1 MRVTLVQ
8 LRHLIA
14 LAESGSFS
22 KAATAV
28 HLTQPALSRSIK
40 SLEDELGQPLADRVG
55 KRVEFTPVGREVLD
69 RARQLVAD
77 ARDLELRGRWLAE
90 GRTGVLRVGLGS
102 GPGVMLMTPLLLEV
116 AARRPQWKVE
126 VARGATELLVQRLRA
141 RQLDA
146 LVVDLRSLA
155 PASDLEVEQV
165 REMRGAFMVRPG
177 HALAKRRTLT
187 FDELRAYPL
196 ASIPLSDEVAR
207 MLVQRY
213 GPQAHP
219 DVAVSVRCDEI
230 ASLVE
235 VAEHSDAVL
244 LAIRGSAPQLV
255 ELTLDPPLAV
265 NARLGLVRLA
275 RRTAPHA
282 LEALRRLIDERLV
295 DAAAPRKRPSA
306 RTGTRRSS

>member
-22 KAATAV
+22 RAAAAV

-55 KRVEFTPVGREVLD
+55 KRVEFTPAGREVLD

-90 GRTGVLRVGLGS
+90 GRTGVLRVGMGS

-116 AARRPQWKVE
+116 AARRPRWKVE

-155 PASDLEVEQV
+155 PASDLEVELV
-165 REMRGAFMVRPG
+165 REMRGAFMVRAG
-177 HALAKRRTLT
+177 HALAKRRKVT

-219 DVAVSVRCDEI
+219 DVAVNVRCDEI

-244 LAIRGSAPQLV
+244 LAIRGSAPSLV
-255 ELTLDPPLAV
+255 DLKLDPPLAV

-295 DAAAPRKRPSA
+295 DEAPRNRVRRA
-306 RTGTRRSS
+306 R

>member
-22 KAATAV
+22 RAAAAV

-55 KRVEFTPVGREVLD
+55 KRVEFTPVGREVLE

-90 GRTGVLRVGLGS
+90 GRTGVLRVGMGS

-165 REMRGAFMVRPG
+165 REMRGAFMVRSG
-177 HALAKRRTLT
+177 HALAKRRKVT

-244 LAIRGSAPQLV
+244 LAIRGSAPPLV
-255 ELTLDPPLAV
+255 ELKLDPPLAV

-275 RRTAPHA
+275 RRTVPHA

-295 DAAAPRKRPSA
+295 DAALRKRVRRA
-306 RTGTRRSS
+306 R

>member
-1 MRVTLVQ
+1 
-8 LRHLIA
+8 
-14 LAESGSFS
+14 
-22 KAATAV
+22 
-28 HLTQPALSRSIK
+28 
-40 SLEDELGQPLADRVG
+40 
-55 KRVEFTPVGREVLD
+55 VGREVLD

-165 REMRGAFMVRPG
+165 REMRGAFMVRRG
-177 HALAKRRTLT
+177 HPLAGKRKPS
-187 FDELRAYPL
+187 FDDLRAYPL
-196 ASIPLSDEVAR
+196 ASSPLSDEVAR
-207 MLVQRY
+207 VLVQRY
-213 GPQAHP
+213 GPLAHP

-230 ASLVE
+230 ASLID

-244 LAIRGSAPQLV
+244 LAIRASAPQLV
-255 ELTLDPPLAV
+255 ELALEPPLSAT
-265 NARLGLVRLA
+265 ARLGLVKLA
-275 RRTAPHA
+275 RRTEPQA
-282 LEALRRLIDERLV
+282 LEALRSLM
-295 DAAAPRKRPSA
+295 DALLRDAEPRKKSVKRA
-306 RTGTRRSS
+306 R

>member
-22 KAATAV
+22 RAAAAV

-55 KRVEFTPVGREVLD
+55 KRVEFTPVGREVLE

-90 GRTGVLRVGLGS
+90 GRTGVLRVGMGS

-165 REMRGAFMVRPG
+165 REMRGAFMVRAG
-177 HALAKRRTLT
+177 HALAKRRKVT

-219 DVAVSVRCDEI
+219 DVAVSVRCDDI

-244 LAIRGSAPQLV
+244 LAIRGSAPSLV
-255 ELTLDPPLAV
+255 DLKLDPPLAV

-282 LEALRRLIDERLV
+282 LEALRRLIDERLA
-295 DAAAPRKRPSA
+295 DEAPRKRVRRA
-306 RTGTRRSS
+306 R